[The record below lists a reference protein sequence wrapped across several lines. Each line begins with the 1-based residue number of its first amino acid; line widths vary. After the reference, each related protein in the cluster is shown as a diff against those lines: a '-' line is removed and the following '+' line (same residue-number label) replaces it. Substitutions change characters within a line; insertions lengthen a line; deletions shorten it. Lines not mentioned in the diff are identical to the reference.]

1 MLTEKQAWYHQNQLS
16 CNKED
21 EEKYMTFCQE
31 TLFKIHMLELRLA
44 RYLDILVN
52 KHKLKAFMNNQSL
65 SELNCIS

>member
-44 RYLDILVN
+44 RYWDM
-52 KHKLKAFMNNQSL
+52 FWS
-65 SELNCIS
+65 

>member
-44 RYLDILVN
+44 RHKETAPHKYMALDRR
-52 KHKLKAFMNNQSL
+52 LKDDQRLAEYF
-65 SELNCIS
+65 